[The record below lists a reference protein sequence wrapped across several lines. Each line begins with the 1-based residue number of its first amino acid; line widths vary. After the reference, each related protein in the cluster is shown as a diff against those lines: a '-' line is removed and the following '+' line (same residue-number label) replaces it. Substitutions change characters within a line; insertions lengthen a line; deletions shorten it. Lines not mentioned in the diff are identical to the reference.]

1 MFSVIFL
8 LCLLHYTSGFF
19 VPCPQQRLTK
29 LYETPNS
36 PASSSS
42 SITKVDALEATETK
56 TIAGEDEEGLRDEEE
71 EEAGIVKGF
80 KRVFNAL
87 QEGDSLKQAVAD
99 GIAITGGDYNYE
111 EELEK
116 ALEISKSKPIV
127 MFIWNNS
134 PACKKAIKYLRIA
147 GVNQKKVRYVELD
160 DDWTEGNRL
169 RAVLGMST
177 YIHTYIRTY
186 VHT

>member
-1 MFSVIFL
+1 M
-8 LCLLHYTSGFF
+8 
-19 VPCPQQRLTK
+19 
-29 LYETPNS
+29 
-36 PASSSS
+36 
-42 SITKVDALEATETK
+42 
-56 TIAGEDEEGLRDEEE
+56 
-71 EEAGIVKGF
+71 KGF

-99 GIAITGGDYNYE
+99 GIAITGGDYDYE